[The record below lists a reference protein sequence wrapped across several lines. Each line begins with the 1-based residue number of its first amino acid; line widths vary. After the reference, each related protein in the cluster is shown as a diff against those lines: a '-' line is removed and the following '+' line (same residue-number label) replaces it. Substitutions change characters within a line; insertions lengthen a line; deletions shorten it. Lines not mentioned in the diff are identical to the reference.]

1 MLIEDRMEEI
11 VRVVEERGSIQV
23 QELIELLNTSESTI
37 RRDLTVLDKRGLLT
51 KVHGGAIAIR
61 NSGIHT
67 DSFVEIR
74 EDINR
79 DEKGLIARYAAALVK
94 PNDLVY
100 LDSGTTTGQI
110 IDYLGPNN
118 AVFVTNAV
126 MHARKLAA
134 KGFHV
139 HLPGG
144 EFKSV
149 TEAIVGE
156 ETLESLQKYNFT
168 IGFFGT
174 NGVDIEAGYTTPG
187 LREAKV
193 KEYAMKRCR
202 ECYVLCDSSKIS
214 KISPIRFGAFEDAK
228 IITTM
233 VKEEPYLSCK
243 NIIQVSS

>member
-1 MLIEDRMEEI
+1 
-11 VRVVEERGSIQV
+11 
-23 QELIELLNTSESTI
+23 
-37 RRDLTVLDKRGLLT
+37 
-51 KVHGGAIAIR
+51 
-61 NSGIHT
+61 
-67 DSFVEIR
+67 
-74 EDINR
+74 
-79 DEKGLIARYAAALVK
+79 
-94 PNDLVY
+94 
-100 LDSGTTTGQI
+100 
-110 IDYLGPNN
+110 
-118 AVFVTNAV
+118 

-156 ETLESLQKYNFT
+156 EALESLQKYNFT

-202 ECYVLCDSSKIS
+202 ECYVLVRQLQDFENISDKICG
-214 KISPIRFGAFEDAK
+214 I
-228 IITTM
+228 
-233 VKEEPYLSCK
+233 
-243 NIIQVSS
+243 